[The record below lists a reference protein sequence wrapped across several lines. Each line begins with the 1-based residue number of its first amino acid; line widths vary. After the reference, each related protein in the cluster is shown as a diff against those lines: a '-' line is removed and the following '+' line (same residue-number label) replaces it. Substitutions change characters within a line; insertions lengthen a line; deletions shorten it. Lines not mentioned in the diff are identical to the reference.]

1 MTLRALRAMKRLLL
15 PLVIVCALV
24 QPSVAS
30 PDTQDPLLTKQWNLT
45 QIHAAQAW
53 STSTGKGVVVAV
65 IDSLVDGGHPDLR
78 GAVLPGID
86 LTGAGRYGNGIDEY
100 SYHATAISG
109 IIAAR
114 RNGVG
119 IVGVAPE
126 ATILPIRIGTGA
138 TINKNL
144 LPAAIRYAVA
154 HHAKVI
160 SLSIGLVAPVG
171 PALTAAGVD
180 DDVTAAIAYA
190 WQHDVLV
197 VAAAGNNAVPYCD
210 SPASLPHV
218 LCVGALDKRQLRS
231 YYSQG
236 SGVVDGDY
244 LMAPGGGSND
254 TGIGEDVIST
264 TTVGTYEGL
273 SGSPAATPWDE
284 VVGSSY
290 AAPHVAAVA
299 ALLRAKGVSAAR
311 TLACLE
317 ATAQDLGTPGFDPV
331 FGYGEV
337 DAAAAVRCR

>member
-1 MTLRALRAMKRLLL
+1 VKRLLL
-15 PLVIVCALV
+15 PLLIVTCLV
-24 QPSVAS
+24 QPSVAA
-30 PDTQDPLLTKQWNLT
+30 QRADPLQAQQWDLA
-45 QIHAAQAW
+45 QVHAAQAW
-53 STSTGKGVVVAV
+53 GTSTGKGVVVAV
-65 IDSLVDGGHPDLR
+65 IDSLVDGRHPDLR
-78 GAVLPGID
+78 GAVLPGVD
-86 LTGAGRYGNGIDEY
+86 LTGAGRYGSGVDPY

-126 ATILPIRIGTGA
+126 ATILPIRIGSGA
-138 TINKNL
+138 SIDSNL
-144 LPAAIRYAVA
+144 LPKAIRYAVD

-160 SLSIGLVAPVG
+160 SLSIGLIAPVG
-171 PALTAAGVD
+171 PPQTAAGLD
-180 DDVTAAIAYA
+180 DAAIAAIAYA
-190 WQHDVLV
+190 WEHDVLV

-236 SGVVDGDY
+236 SSVADGDY
-244 LMAPGGGSND
+244 LMAPGGGSNVE
-254 TGIGEDVIST
+254 GIGEDFLST
-264 TTVGTYEGL
+264 TTPGTSEGV
-273 SGSPAATPWDE
+273 SGSPASGSWTE
-284 VVGSSY
+284 VVGTSY

-299 ALLRAKGVSAAR
+299 ALLRARGLSAAR

-317 ATAQDLGTPGFDPV
+317 STAQDLGVPGDDPV